1 MNILRLRELL
11 KEKGLTGKEL
21 AEMVNVTEASISNLV
36 KGDSIPRKDLLLQIA
51 SSLNVDVRDLFN
63 STKKNDSTN
72 TDMESIYVLRDGT
85 YIEIGEIMK
94 R

>member
-36 KGDSIPRKDLLLQIA
+36 KGDSIPRKDLLVQIA
-51 SSLNVDVRDLFN
+51 SSLDVDIRELFV
-63 STKKNDSTN
+63 STKETK
-72 TDMESIYVLRDGT
+72 MESVYLNRDGKFV
-85 YIEIGEIMK
+85 EIGKINLSV
-94 R
+94 